1 MAVGRVLFHH
11 TVASTPSA
19 FYCRVTRVTP
29 RHRHVPTTRCCA
41 NLWVSWAHGD
51 WDLRAPSCECLS
63 SGLPVVSDRTFFFF
77 FSLLLGPC
85 HTTIPPFLL
94 DEQSS
99 ATKLVFSLSYRKRDG
114 LGFATIILVEEQDVP
129 GKFNQV
135 SRPSAACSALL
146 CFTMP
151 CLPEVNYCWRH
162 SAPNM
167 GHPCSRSNRP
177 ISNIN
182 VTIPGHLLPLR
193 PSPWIVYRP
202 PRE

>member
-1 MAVGRVLFHH
+1 MSHGSHLVTVTSRQQGAVQICGCRGHTVIGTYVHPLASALRAASLSYLIVLF
-11 TVASTPSA
+11 
-19 FYCRVTRVTP
+19 F
-29 RHRHVPTTRCCA
+29 
-41 NLWVSWAHGD
+41 L
-51 WDLRAPSCECLS
+51 
-63 SGLPVVSDRTFFFF
+63 F
-77 FSLLLGPC
+77 FSFLLGPC

-114 LGFATIILVEEQDVP
+114 LGFATTILVEEQDVP

-135 SRPSAACSALL
+135 SRASAALL
-146 CFTMP
+146 CSVLP
-151 CLPEVNYCWRH
+151 CPACLPEVNYCWRH
-162 SAPNM
+162 VAPNM

-193 PSPWIVYRP
+193 PSPWIAYRP